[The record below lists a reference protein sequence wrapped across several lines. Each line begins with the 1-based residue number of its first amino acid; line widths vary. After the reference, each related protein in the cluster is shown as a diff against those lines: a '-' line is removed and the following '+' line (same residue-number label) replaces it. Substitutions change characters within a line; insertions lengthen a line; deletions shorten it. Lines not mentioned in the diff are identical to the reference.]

1 MFQFTSFP
9 PLELFIHS
17 RVIGFYP
24 DWVSPFG
31 LSRFNW
37 YLVYSTWIFAD
48 LHVLLR
54 LLMPRHPPLALCS
67 FTYFRTHSIR
77 YLSYRLAFVL
87 FHIDDFLRISLYIFD
102 NSFLKYLYLFLL
114 LSSYLSIFT
123 LYILCSCQCTI
134 YSISILLSEF
144 QLSTFL
150 EYLVSTPL
158 KRWLKN
164 IKNIPYWFNLR
175 LK

>member
-1 MFQFTSFP
+1 MFQFTGFP

-17 RVIGFYP
+17 TVIEFYLN
-24 DWVSPFG
+24 WVSPFG

-67 FTYFRTHSIR
+67 FTYLWISLSLILFWKLLMISYVLLLENFDNF
-77 YLSYRLAFVL
+77 YLS
-87 FHIDDFLRISLYIFD
+87 ISLSLFSSFTLFYSMQLSMYYFLNLYSIIWISIVNIF
-102 NSFLKYLYLFLL
+102 SELL
-114 LSSYLSIFT
+114 LS
-123 LYILCSCQCTI
+123 
-134 YSISILLSEF
+134 LL
-144 QLSTFL
+144 
-150 EYLVSTPL
+150 L

-164 IKNIPYWFNLR
+164 IKNIPIVSNLHIS
-175 LK
+175 